1 MYSFLF
7 LALTSI
13 PSTYA
18 WGSLGHET
26 IAYIASHYV
35 QSHTK
40 SWAQAILGDT
50 SKDYLANVATWAD
63 SYRYTAAGKFSAP
76 YHFIDA
82 EDNPPNSCSVDYDR
96 DCGKNGCSVSAIAN
110 YTTRVQSS
118 SLSDTEVN
126 YALRFLVH
134 FIGDITQPLH
144 DEAYEVGG
152 NDVDKPQVSL
162 LVFPIVLRLILLQ
175 NLHHIWDTNMPEQL
189 RGGYSLSDASDW
201 ANDLISA
208 IDAGSYSS
216 QKSSWISGLDVSDP
230 KGTAM
235 KWATDA
241 NTFVCSKVMPNGASN
256 LENSDDLYPKYYNGV
271 IDAIELQVAKAGYR
285 LAKWLDAIAANQS
298 GSKRAVHGEMTAEE
312 DLSGVDLLPRGPTS
326 RAQRRREAMGYNCKH

>member
-1 MYSFLF
+1 MYSFIL

-13 PSTYA
+13 PSTHA

-40 SWAQAILGDT
+40 TWAQGILGDT
-50 SKDYLANVATWAD
+50 SRDYLANVATWAD

-76 YHFIDA
+76 FHFIDA
-82 EDNPPNSCSVDYDR
+82 DDNPPNSCSVDYDR
-96 DCGKNGCSVSAIAN
+96 DCGKNGCSISAIAN
-110 YTTRVQSS
+110 YTTRVQST

-152 NDVDKPQVSL
+152 NDVDVT
-162 LVFPIVLRLILLQ
+162 FNGTDT

-208 IDAGSYSS
+208 IDSGTYSS
-216 QKSSWISGLDVSDP
+216 QKSSWILGLDVSDP

-241 NTFVCSKVMPNGASN
+241 NTFVCSKVMPNGAYA
-256 LENSDDLYPKYYNGV
+256 LENSNDLYPEYYNGV
-271 IDAIELQVAKAGYR
+271 IDTIELQVAKAGYR
-285 LAKWLDAIAANQS
+285 LAKWLDDIAAKQS
-298 GSKRAVHGEMTAEE
+298 VSKRAVHGEMIVEE
-312 DLSGVDLLPRGPTS
+312 DLSGAHLLPRGPMS
-326 RAQRRREAMGYNCKH
+326 RAQRRREAMGYTCKH